1 MYAEGVR
8 NTVFFEVGISEHG
21 TKSHKMSCLS
31 CTSSVPIVVLV
42 NVKEILTFFSS
53 SSNYYI
59 FNMKVI

>member
-31 CTSSVPIVVLV
+31 CTSSVPIVVV